1 MFRFILSSLFLA
13 QLVMSGFLRVENPE
27 PGRWYEMGSFGV
39 GGRVVVEMDSQQ
51 SSELELKLGNS
62 QGDIIFHLV
71 ADEGI
76 TKISTSLSEEEVKT
90 TSLSASG
97 LKELVVEVQSE
108 GVFVDL
114 VGSGSVVLPYP
125 ADSWTGNRNKAWDSV
140 DSITRVYVGGRGVKF
155 IRLAAHVLVF

>member
-1 MFRFILSSLFLA
+1 
-13 QLVMSGFLRVENPE
+13 MSGFLRVENPE

-71 ADEGI
+71 VDEGI

-114 VGSGSVVLPYP
+114 VGSGSVVLLYP

>member
-1 MFRFILSSLFLA
+1 
-13 QLVMSGFLRVENPE
+13 MSGFLRVENPE
-27 PGRWYEMGSFGV
+27 SGRWYEMGSFGV

-155 IRLAAHVLVF
+155 IRLAAHVLVV